1 MCLPAIVLPG
11 GGVEGR
17 NTLWRTKTAIQ
28 NHVFPPGE
36 TVIWGFLLHSQFS
49 GGKFCHEKHGQF
61 SGGGGGG
68 ELLGGGG
75 GVAKLLSDS
84 WYNCKTTFYL
94 SVFCFS
100 TIAGTVEKY
109 SVPSAQ
115 TIKCPIHRPLSQ

>member
-1 MCLPAIVLPG
+1 MWKGEIHCG
-11 GGVEGR
+11 GEKR
-17 NTLWRTKTAIQ
+17 LYKTTYFYYIA
-28 NHVFPPGE
+28 NFPVGKSAMKK
-36 TVIWGFLLHSQFS
+36 HSQFY
-49 GGKFCHEKHGQF
+49 GGKTTR
-61 SGGGGGG
+61 GGG
-68 ELLGGGG
+68 
-75 GVAKLLSDS
+75 LLSDS